1 MQQFRLIGIVPL
13 GIGLTV
19 IVFLWTASGFGAP
32 PLIFRVFGSF
42 VALGFVITGGAIL
55 FGTSMLSGANGGIA
69 QLLKRAQ
76 NSAKDL
82 DAPDS
87 ALRKWAMTAQVV
99 EPASIATQTFHPA
112 ATSNAHTA
120 TVGSISTSHRF
131 RDVICRKESL

>member
-87 ALRKWAMTAQVV
+87 APPQVGYDCSSCG
-99 EPASIATQTFHPA
+99 ASLDSDA
-112 ATSNAHTA
+112 
-120 TVGSISTSHRF
+120 
-131 RDVICRKESL
+131 DVSPSGDVKCSYCDRWFNIHQS